1 MCEDLEPPRAVV
13 RKGFWTDIGVVFQ
26 AILPDQRQVP
36 SELSFVPVFPRSDLL
51 LHRPDVHGFRDD
63 YDSQVQEMRREGQSV
78 DPLLSGFGA
87 KTNLYRNRERS
98 FS

>member
-1 MCEDLEPPRAVV
+1 V

-36 SELSFVPVFPRSDLL
+36 SELCFVPVFPRSDLL
-51 LHRPDVHGFRDD
+51 LHRTDIHGFRDD
-63 YDSQVQEMRREGQSV
+63 YDLQVQEIRREGQSA
-78 DPLLSGFGA
+78 DPLSSGFEG
-87 KTNLYRNRERS
+87 KTDLCRSRERS